1 MTEILKRI
9 EGMEKQR
16 VVTVTL
22 NPVLDRALWIRG
34 FRIGKTVQVE
44 KSSTVAGGKGVNVS
58 RALLVFGIKSTATG
72 IMAREESTS
81 YTGLLESDGIDHDF
95 HRVDG
100 RLRTNI
106 TVLSDS
112 NDEETHIRDR
122 GPRIDPHELER
133 FEKKLSH
140 LVDGHTFVVF
150 AGSIPDGLPDAS
162 YRRLIHSVQ
171 KEGNRSALD
180 TSAQPLKEGLEAT
193 PVLIKPNEEE
203 TRDALGFFPST
214 EKDIRDAVR
223 AFFEMGI
230 SRCMISCGKRGLYF
244 CTPQECIRARV
255 TVENPVNS
263 VGSGDA
269 ALAGGLIGILCGLDA
284 ETSARLACAMGAAN
298 TLVSGAC
305 VLKKDDVGELYSR
318 TEVTRLA

>member
-9 EGMEKQR
+9 EKMEKQK

-44 KSSTVAGGKGVNVS
+44 KCSTVAGGKGVNVS
-58 RALLVFGIKSTATG
+58 RALLKFGIKSTATG
-72 IMAREESTS
+72 IMAQEESAS

-106 TVLSDS
+106 TILSDS
-112 NDEETHIRDR
+112 ADEETHIRDR
-122 GPRIDPHELER
+122 GPRIDPHELEK

-150 AGSIPDGLPDAS
+150 AGSIPDGLPDDS

-180 TSAQPLKEGLEAT
+180 ASAKPLKEGLKAA

-203 TRDALGFFPST
+203 TRDALGFFPRT
-214 EKDIRDAVR
+214 EKEIRSAAR
-223 AFFEMGI
+223 AFFALGI

-269 ALAGGLIGILCGLDA
+269 ALAGGLIGMLCGLGA
-284 ETSARLACAMGAAN
+284 EMSGRLACAMGAAN

-305 VLKKDDVGELYSR
+305 VLDKKDVQKFYAAA
-318 TEVTRLA
+318 EVTRIF

>member
-1 MTEILKRI
+1 MTEILQRI

-34 FRIGKTVQVE
+34 FRAGKTVQVE

-58 RALLVFGIKSTATG
+58 RALLLFGIKSCATG
-72 IMAREESTS
+72 IMAREERAS
-81 YTGLLESDGIDHDF
+81 YTGLLHSERIDHDF
-95 HRVDG
+95 HLVEG

-106 TVLSDS
+106 TILSDS
-112 NDEETHIRDR
+112 TDEETHIRDR
-122 GPRIDPHELER
+122 GPCIVSHELER

-140 LVDGHTFVVF
+140 LVDGRTFVVF
-150 AGSIPDGLPDAS
+150 AGSIPDGLPNDA

-171 KEGNRSALD
+171 KEGNRAALD
-180 TSAQPLKEGLEAT
+180 ASGPPLKEGLEAA

-203 TRDALGFFPST
+203 TRDALGFFPRT
-214 EKDIRDAVR
+214 EKEIRDAAH
-223 AFFEMGI
+223 AFFEMGV
-230 SRCMISCGKRGLYF
+230 SHCMISCGKRGLYF

-255 TVENPVNS
+255 AVETPVNS

-269 ALAGGLIGILCGLDA
+269 ALAGGLIGILCGLGA
-284 ETSARLACAMGAAN
+284 EMSARLACAMGAAN

-305 VLKKDDVGELYSR
+305 VLNKDDVEKLYSR
-318 TEVTRLA
+318 VKVTRVA